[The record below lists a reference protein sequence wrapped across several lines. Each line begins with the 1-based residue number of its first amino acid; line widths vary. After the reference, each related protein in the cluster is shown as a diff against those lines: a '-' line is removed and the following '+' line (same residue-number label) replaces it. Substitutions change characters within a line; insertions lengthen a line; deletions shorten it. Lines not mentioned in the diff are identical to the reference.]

1 MLITDIF
8 LHTFT
13 FHSLPSVIKIE
24 QFKTDNV
31 SFLIKLKRKII
42 NIKTQHDDFIEMTE
56 KKPNLMTFTIG
67 KKKKIQWKYI
77 VLDFDFTKLN

>member
-1 MLITDIF
+1 MITVIF
-8 LHTFT
+8 LHKFT

-31 SFLIKLKRKII
+31 SLLIKLKRKII

-56 KKPNLMTFTIG
+56 KKTNLMTFTIG

-77 VLDFDFTKLN
+77 VLDFDFTN